1 MANSEVDAYIFI
13 KETLESLGW
22 NIKNPSRNAEGQVY
36 TQQECQSQPEIK
48 KYLDKLTPE
57 NVVKL
62 SETKF
67 WVIESKKEHRQLQ
80 QSLDEA
86 KNYADKI
93 NKSSVIKA
101 VLISGVAGNRTD
113 SYFVE
118 SEYFDGNKW
127 HKVTINTKKAS
138 GLLKPEEARIVL
150 SQNSGDIKDIIIDEK
165 LFLKKAEKINEIL
178 HLGAINKNYRARVMA
193 AILLSLI
200 DETPPNVDANP
211 IGLMRDIVKV
221 PQ

>member
-113 SYFVE
+113 
-118 SEYFDGNKW
+118 
-127 HKVTINTKKAS
+127 
-138 GLLKPEEARIVL
+138 
-150 SQNSGDIKDIIIDEK
+150 
-165 LFLKKAEKINEIL
+165 
-178 HLGAINKNYRARVMA
+178 
-193 AILLSLI
+193 
-200 DETPPNVDANP
+200 
-211 IGLMRDIVKV
+211 
-221 PQ
+221 